1 MSTPIGVI
9 KKFVQ
14 ALIDT
19 KNTGEAAADEAF
31 KAVGA
36 VSYDTFKEK
45 FHSAQSGLSTQDF
58 LEQYCGIRVNNK
70 DTGAITGSDA
80 GGKATKTDESII
92 PEAAKPVSFTKAEYN
107 SFTTNGLKVQIT
119 YLEKDDTAA
128 GEKYGYSSATYLAK
142 QKLVVRALY
151 NWWIPE
157 ALDLINESLGLNF
170 TDGRANVNEI
180 NVVFDDDFGNNECAT
195 ALEFNYDMGRASEVT
210 LYINANILYNMT
222 ANDKDGTLDN
232 DKAIWTDFY
241 GWHYMNGGAVGNLTP
256 QFSNYLD
263 RIILQS
269 LAEVTIK
276 SNVSYAYYLPKEITA
291 GLCEIVGE
299 FDSSNAYGQGNGLY
313 SYAEDNWT
321 TPHYGYGLMR
331 YLAKNYSDG
340 TVDGV
345 SYNDK
350 KTVLTVTDDF
360 TDGAIDLANFES
372 SVKTVKASSLK
383 SGIKILGND
392 KANSILGGA
401 GDDSLNGGKGN
412 DTLNG
417 GKGDDTL
424 VGGAGKDVF
433 IFTAG
438 SDLIKDYSAG
448 DKISIGG
455 MISDVTLDGTNVVF
469 TVGKNILTVKDAA
482 DMTLTIINSKGKELE
497 TLISGA
503 NSLTL
508 DDKSKATVTIDS
520 DIEFVDASS
529 RTKNIKIAGNAL
541 DNTISGGSKNDSI
554 KGGGGNDS
562 LVGNAGKDTLNG
574 GTGNDILLG
583 GAGNDSLNG
592 GDGADIFVYALG
604 DGNDTIQSYAAE
616 DRISLTSGTAEVT
629 TEGND
634 IIFTIGTGKKQG
646 TITILNGNGKTVTY
660 YEDGIECVYPKSTG
674 GVEFNEKGT
683 AVTLTAE
690 YEEDSF
696 NINDYDYYKN
706 KIVTI
711 KASAVQH
718 SLELVGNKNANKIFG
733 TNEDDYI
740 DGKAGSDTISGGSG
754 NDSLWGGAGSDT
766 LFGGDGKDTFIYYDG
781 EGSDVI
787 EDFDA
792 SLDKIRVLSGD
803 VGTPTV
809 DSSGDVTFAV
819 GDGEIIV
826 KGGANKYIP
835 VYDKGKNILM
845 KYNPR

>member
-1 MSTPIGVI
+1 M
-9 KKFVQ
+9 
-14 ALIDT
+14 
-19 KNTGEAAADEAF
+19 
-31 KAVGA
+31 
-36 VSYDTFKEK
+36 
-45 FHSAQSGLSTQDF
+45 
-58 LEQYCGIRVNNK
+58 
-70 DTGAITGSDA
+70 
-80 GGKATKTDESII
+80 
-92 PEAAKPVSFTKAEYN
+92 
-107 SFTTNGLKVQIT
+107 
-119 YLEKDDTAA
+119 
-128 GEKYGYSSATYLAK
+128 
-142 QKLVVRALY
+142 
-151 NWWIPE
+151 
-157 ALDLINESLGLNF
+157 NF
-170 TDGRANVNEI
+170 TDGRANINEI
-180 NVVFDDDFGNNECAT
+180 DVEFTSNLNSYYALDLDFD
-195 ALEFNYDMGRASEVT
+195 YDMGLASNVT
-210 LYINANILYNMT
+210 LKINANLLYNLT
-222 ANDKDGTLDN
+222 KNDLNGTLPDIKDISN
-232 DKAIWTDFY
+232 SK
-241 GWHYMNGGAVGNLTP
+241 M
-256 QFSNYLD
+256 SNYARLIYDKLD
-263 RIILQS
+263 VLILQA
-269 LAEVTIK
+269 LT
-276 SNVSYAYYLPKEITA
+276 EITLKA
-291 GLCEIVGE
+291 NIPYVEKLPNDVVCGLIAITSGY
-299 FDSSNAYGQGNGLY
+299 DSSNVEYSRYWYGNY
-313 SYAEDNWT
+313 TYT
-321 TPHYGYGLMR
+321 GYTKMR
-331 YLAKNYSDG
+331 YLAAKYSDG
-340 TVDGV
+340 MPDGI
-345 SYNDK
+345 SYNAK
-350 KTVLTVTDDF
+350 KTILTLTTDF
-360 TDGAIDLANFES
+360 TESAIDLSNFES

-401 GDDSLNGGKGN
+401 GN
-412 DTLNG
+412 
-417 GKGDDTL
+417 
-424 VGGAGKDVF
+424 DVF

-438 SDLIKDYSAG
+438 SDFIKDYAEG

-455 MISDVTLDGTNVVF
+455 TISDVTLDGTNVVF

-503 NSLTL
+503 SSLTL
-508 DDKSKATVTIDS
+508 DNKSKATVTIDS
-520 DIEFVDASS
+520 DVEFVDASA

-562 LVGNAGKDTLNG
+562 LVGNAGKDTLIG
-574 GTGNDILLG
+574 GTGNDILLGGAGDDYLSGGDGKDTLIG

-660 YEDGIECVYPKSTG
+660 YEDGVEYVYPKSTG

-690 YEEDSF
+690 YEDDSF

-740 DGKAGSDTISGGSG
+740 DGKAGSDTISGGKGDDTLVGGTGSDSLSGGSG

-766 LFGGDGKDTFIYYDG
+766 LFGGAGKDIFVYKDG
-781 EGSDVI
+781 DGSDVI

-835 VYDKGKNILM
+835 VYDSGKNILM
-845 KYNPR
+845 KYTPR